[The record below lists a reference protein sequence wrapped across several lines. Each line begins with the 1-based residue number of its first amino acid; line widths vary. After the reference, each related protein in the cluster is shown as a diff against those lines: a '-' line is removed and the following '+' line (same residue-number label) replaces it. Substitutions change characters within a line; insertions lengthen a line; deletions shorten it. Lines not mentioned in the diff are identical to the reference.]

1 MLNQSDSEA
10 AAQADQSVRRRFV
23 FLLIGLQ
30 ILLSVVVATGV
41 FQYLRMQRDNALNE
55 RLNHAVR
62 TVQGT
67 EEHLTHTLY
76 LVGLTLA
83 NLEDLSGFRPGQ
95 SAREIQ
101 LRLEQLQRQMPVL
114 RSLSLTDRR
123 GRIIASSV
131 AANLGHQLDLDTL
144 LPQVPVERTGLLR
157 LGAVW
162 EGRDFADGRPTL
174 PSHPADPRSAVFFP
188 LALSLPGDSGLVAV
202 AAVNTDF
209 FLNRLGASF
218 DPTMLQVAAYDYNG
232 GLLLANQ
239 DNLIPG
245 SQVITPL
252 LLARIKQDEIS
263 QQRDT
268 QMDGGNALLAYRSS
282 RNFPLFIVGQ
292 ASHEQVLAQWRGEAL
307 TTFAYVGFA
316 LLSTLLM
323 TGLLTARLLATIA
336 QESRLREA
344 QRLAARVFENSN
356 DGIVITDAETRIL
369 SVNPAFERT
378 SGYSAA
384 EAVGQK
390 TQLLS
395 SGLQTAEFYAQL
407 WQKLNE
413 TGEWRGEIINRRE
426 DGSLLTQWLTINR
439 MCDADGKITGYLG
452 FFLDLSELRRSEQ
465 LVRRLSTA
473 MEQSPSSILITNLKG
488 EIEYVNPQFER
499 VTGYRA
505 DEAIGRNPRFMG
517 SELTAKETFRKM
529 WNRLLAGEQWEG
541 EIINKRK
548 DGTVYYDYAKLAPMR
563 DTSGRITHFLG
574 IQNDI
579 SARKAMEETLRRAKD
594 AAESA
599 SRAKSAFL
607 ANMSHELRTPM
618 NGVLGM
624 IEIAKRRMSDGKGL
638 EQLDKAKLSAQRL
651 LGVLNDILD
660 ISKIEAEHMVLE
672 EQALRLIEIIDNV
685 NVTLGAK
692 AAEKGL
698 NLVFDIPD
706 DLARRPLLG
715 DALRLGQILINL
727 VSNAIKFTECG
738 DIVVRTR
745 QVSAPQ
751 QRLQLHF
758 EVTDNGIGINADAQS
773 RLFMPFEQA
782 DNSMTRKYGGT
793 GLGLAISKRLV
804 QMMDGDI
811 GVESSPG
818 QGSRFWFNVWLDKSG
833 EEAFASESASTND
846 MPELRLK
853 SKFSGARIL
862 LAEDEPINQ
871 EVSRGLLED
880 VGLVVDLAED
890 GRQALSLAQQNRYAL
905 ILMDLQMPHLNGIE
919 ATRAIRAQSLNC
931 QTPILA
937 MTANAFDEDRQ
948 MCIVAGMNDY
958 IAKPV
963 APENLYKTLLA
974 WLEEQ
979 GRWHIEE

>member
-1 MLNQSDSEA
+1 MPNHPDAE
-10 AAQADQSVRRRFV
+10 AAQADQFVRRRFV

-30 ILLSVVVATGV
+30 ILLAVVVAAGV

-62 TVQGT
+62 TVHGV
-67 EEHLTHTLY
+67 EEHLTHALH

-83 NLEDLSGFRPGQ
+83 NLEDLSGYRPGQ
-95 SAREIQ
+95 SARETQ

-114 RSLSLTDRR
+114 RSLSLTDRQ
-123 GRIIASSV
+123 GRIVASSV
-131 AANLGHQLDLDTL
+131 AANLGRQLDLETL
-144 LPQVPVERTGLLR
+144 LPQAPVERTGLLR
-157 LGAVW
+157 LGAAW
-162 EGRDFADGRPTL
+162 EGRDFAEGRPTL

-188 LALSLPGDSGLVAV
+188 LAQTLPGDSGLVAV

-209 FLNRLGASF
+209 FLNRLVASF
-218 DPTMLQVAAYDYNG
+218 DPALLQVAVYDYNG
-232 GLLLANQ
+232 ALLLANEA
-239 DNLIPG
+239 NSMPG
-245 SQVITPL
+245 SQTIAPL
-252 LLARIKQDEIS
+252 LLARIKQDEIG

-268 QMDGGNALLAYRSS
+268 PMDAGNALLAYRSS
-282 RNFPLFIVGQ
+282 RNYPLLVVGQ
-292 ASHEQVLAQWRGEAL
+292 ASHEQVLAQWRAEAL

-323 TGLLTARLLATIA
+323 TGVLTARLLATMA
-336 QESRLREA
+336 HESRLREA
-344 QRLAARVFENSN
+344 QRLAARVFESSN
-356 DGIVITDAETRIL
+356 DGIVITDADTRIL
-369 SVNPAFERT
+369 SVNPAFEST
-378 SGYSAA
+378 SGYSAV

-395 SGLQTAEFYAQL
+395 SGLQTAEYYAEM

-413 TGEWRGEIINRRE
+413 TGEWRGEIINRSK

-439 MCDADGKITGYLG
+439 MCDADGRISGYLG

-473 MEQSPSSILITNLKG
+473 MEQSPSSILITNLKA

-499 VTGYRA
+499 ATGYSA
-505 DEAIGRNPRFMG
+505 AEAIGRNPRFLS
-517 SELTAKETFRKM
+517 SELTASETFRKM
-529 WNRLLAGEQWEG
+529 WERLGAGEQWEG
-541 EIINKRK
+541 EIINRRK
-548 DGTVYYDYAKLAPMR
+548 DGTVYYDYAKIAPIR
-563 DTSGRITHFLG
+563 DASGRVTHFLG
-574 IQNDI
+574 IQDDI
-579 SARKAMEETLRRAKD
+579 SARKAMEETLRRARD

-638 EQLDKAKLSAQRL
+638 EQLDKAKLSAERL

-660 ISKIEAEHMVLE
+660 ISKIEADHMVLE
-672 EQALRLIEIIDNV
+672 EQALRIVEVIDHLDA
-685 NVTLGAK
+685 TLGDK

-698 NLVFDIPD
+698 HLLVDLPD

-727 VSNAIKFTECG
+727 VGNAIKFTQRGEVILCA
-738 DIVVRTR
+738 R
-745 QVSAPQ
+745 QIGETS
-751 QRLQLHF
+751 QRLQVRF
-758 EVTDNGIGINADAQS
+758 AVTDNGIGIDADTRS
-773 RLFMPFEQA
+773 RLFHPFEQA

-793 GLGLAISKRLV
+793 GLGLAISKRFV
-804 QMMDGDI
+804 QMMDGEI
-811 GVESSPG
+811 GAESRPG
-818 QGSRFWFNVWLDKSG
+818 QGSTFWFTVWLGKSG
-833 EEAFASESASTND
+833 EEACTIEPTFPDDT
-846 MPELRLK
+846 PELQLRR
-853 SKFSGARIL
+853 KFSGSRVL

-871 EVSRGLLED
+871 EVSRALLED
-880 VGLVVDLAED
+880 AGLVVDLAED
-890 GRQALSLAQQNRYAL
+890 GRQALSLARQNRYAL

-919 ATRAIRAQSLNC
+919 ATRAIREQSLNRR
-931 QTPILA
+931 TPILA
-937 MTANAFDEDRQ
+937 MTANAFEEDRQ
-948 MCIVAGMNDY
+948 ACIEAGMKEH

-963 APENLYKTLLA
+963 EPEKLYQVLLA
-974 WLEEQ
+974 WLQ
-979 GRWHIEE
+979 APGR